1 MYGRFKPHL
10 CDPVK
15 KWVRVRTIWAYS
27 RESIEEGLQKS
38 MGEDNG
44 SGEMKITKSNNMYE
58 LRCHKEGHYF
68 VNLKVNLKNEQH
80 YIIMCRKICAEL
92 VIKIHAKPELVEFS
106 ESLTGSCNRQTQYE
120 RYSEHVM
127 TNSINQRKAVD

>member
-1 MYGRFKPHL
+1 
-10 CDPVK
+10 
-15 KWVRVRTIWAYS
+15 
-27 RESIEEGLQKS
+27 
-38 MGEDNG
+38 
-44 SGEMKITKSNNMYE
+44 MKITKSNNMYE

-127 TNSINQRKAVD
+127 TNSINQRKAVKMKHVSTLVLEQLLSSWSGLSTTHYIKRRTTK